1 MPQSLRLLLID
12 DNPHDRDLVT
22 RALSQHFGSVSIVLA
37 RDAHELERAIID
49 GEFDAAI
56 IDHELRWASGIE
68 VLRRIKDARP
78 ECPVLMFTG
87 SGSTEV
93 AVEAMKAGLDDYVT
107 KTPKHYARLPY
118 ALESSLERRAAIA
131 ERKRAEETLRLA
143 NQRKDAFLATLAHE
157 LRNPLTPIRY
167 ATRLLEPGVPP
178 QMADDARKMID
189 RQLAQM
195 ARLLDDLLDASR
207 VTRGVFEI
215 RREQLDLREI
225 IDSAVASA
233 MPLAQA
239 AHQEVAVSVPAEP
252 LSVTGDA
259 VRLTQIL
266 GNLLHNATKYTPTG
280 GHIAVSASP
289 EGEEVIVTVK
299 DDGVGIAEEA
309 LLTVFELFV
318 QLEAPGTRSAG
329 GLGIGLSLARD
340 LVRLH
345 GGSIEAHS
353 RGPGLGS
360 EFVIRLPRVK
370 EVAALTEPVAAPEK
384 IKALGAAGV
393 RVLVVDD
400 NVDAATSL
408 SYVLALAGYDTA
420 VAHDGNRALEVAEA
434 MRPAIVLLD
443 IGLPGMS
450 GYEVA
455 RRLRAAPWGRD
466 LRLIAVT
473 GWGHESDRAKSLEAG
488 FDAHLT
494 KPIDPELLLQHIAQA
509 VRTVA

>member
-1 MPQSLRLLLID
+1 MLQPLRLLLID

-22 RALSQHFGSVSIVLA
+22 RALSQHFGAVSIVLA

-68 VLRRIKDARP
+68 VLRKIRDARP
-78 ECPVLMFTG
+78 DCPVLMFTG

-93 AVEAMKAGLDDYVT
+93 AVEAMKEGLDDYVT

-207 VTRGVFEI
+207 VTRGVLEI

-225 IDSAVASA
+225 IESAVASA

-239 AHQEVAVSVPAEP
+239 AHQEVAVNVPAEP

-266 GNLLHNATKYTPTG
+266 GNLLHNATKYTPAG

-299 DDGVGIAEEA
+299 DDGVGIASEA
-309 LLTVFELFV
+309 LPTVFELFV

-340 LVRLH
+340 LVGLH

-360 EFVIRLPRVK
+360 EFVIRLPRAK

-400 NVDAATSL
+400 NIDAATSL
-408 SYVLALAGYDTA
+408 SYVLALAGYNTA
-420 VAHDGNRALEVAEA
+420 VAHDGKRALEVAET
-434 MRPAIVLLD
+434 MRPVIVLLD